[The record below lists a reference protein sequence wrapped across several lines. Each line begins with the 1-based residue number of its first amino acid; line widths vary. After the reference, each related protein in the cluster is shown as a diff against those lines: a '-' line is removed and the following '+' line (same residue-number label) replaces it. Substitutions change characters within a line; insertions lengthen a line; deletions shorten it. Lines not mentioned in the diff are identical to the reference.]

1 MERRDERRAARGARR
16 IEKLL
21 VANRGEIARRIMR
34 TCRDLGIAT
43 VAVAS
48 DADRDAPF
56 VREADEAVAIG
67 GVAPADSYLRSDL
80 LVAAARRTG
89 ADAVHPGYGFLA
101 EDAGFAAACGEA
113 GLTFVGPTPEVIAR
127 MGTKLE
133 AKAVAQAAG
142 VPVLAAAPAPA
153 DATDAEL
160 AGLARELGFPIL
172 VKASAGG
179 GGRGMREVR
188 REDELAR
195 AVAAARREAARA
207 FGDDTIFLEPW
218 LEGVRHVEVQILGD
232 AHGEVVHLFERECSV
247 QRRHQKIIEES
258 PSPIVDPDLRQR
270 LTDAAVALGSAL
282 GYRSAGTV
290 EFLLADDGRF
300 FLLEV
305 NTRLQ
310 VEHAVT
316 ECITGLDLV
325 RLQIRV
331 AEGHPLAHEVR
342 HARARGHAIEARLC
356 AEDPERDLLPSS
368 GRVARFRVPRGD
380 GIRVD
385 ADIEDGSEVSPY
397 YDSMLAKVI
406 AHAPTREEAIRA
418 LTGALRRLRL
428 HGVRH
433 NRDLLVGVLSHP
445 EFVAGRA
452 DTGFLGAHPAFELAR
467 GARDPSAD
475 RIHALAAAL
484 AAQAGRRAS
493 ATVLRSL
500 PSGWRNVPSAHQE
513 VAYTTPAGT
522 THRIVYRFDRGGLGA
537 RIDGEDLGPVAAA
550 VAPGIVALEVNG
562 LRRTIEVHAAGD
574 VAFVDSALGSS
585 ELREEPRF
593 PPPPAAG
600 GSGSL
605 AAPMPGRVVR
615 VSVREGDRVAA
626 GDELLALEAMKMEHR
641 IEAPCSGRVAALH
654 VAAGDFV
661 AAGAVLAVIDAG
673 AEATAS

>member
-1 MERRDERRAARGARR
+1 VSRTDEARRGGGSRR

-43 VAVAS
+43 VAVTS
-48 DADRDAPF
+48 DADKDAPF

-80 LVAAARRTG
+80 LIAAARRTG

-101 EDAGFAAACGEA
+101 EDAAFAGACRDA

-127 MGTKLE
+127 MGSKLE
-133 AKAVAQAAG
+133 AKLVAESVG

-153 DATDAEL
+153 DASEGEL
-160 AGLARELGFPIL
+160 ALRAREMGFPIL

-179 GGRGMREVR
+179 GGRGMRLVR
-188 REDELAR
+188 EPGELVR
-195 AVAAARREAARA
+195 AVGAARREAGRA

-218 LEGVRHVEVQILGD
+218 LEGVRHVEVQIFGD

-247 QRRHQKIIEES
+247 QRRHQKVIEES
-258 PSPIVDPDLRQR
+258 PSPAVDPELRAR
-270 LTDAAVALGSAL
+270 LTAAAIALGGAL

-290 EFLLADDGRF
+290 EFLLASDGRF

-316 ECITGLDLV
+316 ECVTGLDLV
-325 RLQIRV
+325 RLQILV
-331 AEGHPLAHEVR
+331 AEGRPLPEE
-342 HARARGHAIEARLC
+342 ARSATARGHAIEARLC

-368 GRVARFRVPRGD
+368 GRVARFRLDPSAGV
-380 GIRVD
+380 RVD
-385 ADIEDGSEVSPY
+385 AGIADGSEVSPF

-406 AHAPTREEAIRA
+406 AHAPTRDEAIRS
-418 LTGALRRLRL
+418 LGGALRRLRL

-433 NRDLLVGVLSHP
+433 NRDLLLGILEHP
-445 EFVAGRA
+445 DFRAGLA
-452 DTGFLGAHPAFELAR
+452 DTGFLVAHAPAELAR
-467 GARDPSAD
+467 SARAPEAD
-475 RIHALAAAL
+475 RVHAVAAAL
-484 AAQAGRRAS
+484 AAERERRAS
-493 ATVLRSL
+493 APVLRTL
-500 PSGWRNVPSAHQE
+500 PSGWRNVPSADQE
-513 VAYTTPAGT
+513 VAYATPAGT
-522 THRIVYRFDRGGLGA
+522 AVRVAYRFGRGGLVA
-537 RIDGEDLGPVAAA
+537 RVDGEDLGRIDAA
-550 VAPGIVALEVNG
+550 VSADAVALEIDGV
-562 LRRTIEVHAAGD
+562 RRTVEVHLSGD
-574 VAFVDSALGSS
+574 VVFADSALGSS

-593 PPPPAAG
+593 PEPASAA

-615 VSVREGDRVAA
+615 VSVQAGDRVAA
-626 GDELLALEAMKMEHR
+626 GDELLVLEAMKMEHR
-641 IEAPCSGRVAALH
+641 IEAPCAGRVAAVH
-654 VAAGDFV
+654 VAAGEFV
-661 AAGAVLAVIDAG
+661 AAGAVLAVVEPG
-673 AEATAS
+673 GGEAP